1 MLPRTLS
8 EVVIV
13 PTSYYLWEV
22 MSMKHISAGKA
33 PRDVKFTQICR
44 SDRDSHSLI
53 FKKVSRK
60 LESLMLSALSMDYLI
75 NKPV

>member
-13 PTSYYLWEV
+13 PTSYHLWEV
-22 MSMKHISAGKA
+22 MSMKHISAGKT
-33 PRDVKFTQICR
+33 PRDVKLTQICR
-44 SDRDSHSLI
+44 SDRDSLI

-60 LESLMLSALSMDYLI
+60 LESLML
-75 NKPV
+75 